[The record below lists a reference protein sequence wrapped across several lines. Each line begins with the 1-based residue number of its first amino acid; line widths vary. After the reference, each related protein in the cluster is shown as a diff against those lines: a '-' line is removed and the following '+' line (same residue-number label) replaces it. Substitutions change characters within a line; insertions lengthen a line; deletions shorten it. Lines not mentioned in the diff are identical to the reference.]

1 MSSDSNVPAHLAQ
14 AILTI
19 DLAAIVSNW
28 RLLRDRV
35 APAQCAAVVKANAYG
50 AGIAPVARALA
61 DAGCKTFFVAHV
73 HEALALRRV
82 LPREEYVIYTLN
94 GIAGGRE
101 PAIALR
107 DSLLR
112 PVIGTFEELALWRS
126 LSGTSANPA
135 LPMALQFSTGMNRL
149 GFAPREAG
157 DVTQVLAT
165 VAGPQPDFV
174 MSHFVSSEIPD
185 APMNSAQIAAF
196 AEICSHFPALA
207 GSLANS
213 SGIFLPPEAY
223 CDLVRPG
230 YALYGGNP
238 TPGLPNPMQPV
249 VQLQAPVLQVRH
261 VQPGE
266 TAGYNGV
273 WTAKR
278 PSRLAVIGVGYADGF
293 LRSAGG
299 PSDPGFAMIG
309 GTACP
314 IAGRVSMDLL
324 ILDATDA
331 PEKAVHAGARAEL
344 LGTAITIDDLAE
356 RAGTIGYEILTG
368 LGARYHRR
376 YVSASGT
383 TE

>member
-101 PAIALR
+101 AAIALR

-185 APMNSAQIAAF
+185 DPMNPAQIAAF
-196 AEICSHFPALA
+196 AEIRSHFPALA

-213 SGIFLPPEAY
+213 SGIFLPPEPY

-299 PSDPGFAMIG
+299 PSDPGVAMIG

-344 LGTAITIDDLAE
+344 LGAAITIDDLAE

>member
-28 RLLRDRV
+28 RSLRDRV
-35 APAQCAAVVKANAYG
+35 APAQCGGVVRANAFG
-50 AGIAPVARALA
+50 AGIAPVAGALA
-61 DAGCKTFFVAHV
+61 DAGCRAFFVAHV
-73 HEALALRRV
+73 HEALTLRRV
-82 LPREEYVIYTLN
+82 LPGTEFIIYTLN

-101 PAIALR
+101 AAIALR
-107 DSLLR
+107 DSELR
-112 PVIGTFEELALWRS
+112 PIIGTFEELALWRS

-149 GFAPREAG
+149 GFAPLEAAE
-157 DVTQVLAT
+157 VAQVLAAT
-165 VAGPQPDFV
+165 PGPQPDFV
-174 MSHFVSSEIPD
+174 MSHFVSSEMPD
-185 APMNSAQIAAF
+185 DPVNAAQIAAF
-196 AEICSHFPALA
+196 AEIRTHFPAIA

-213 SGIFLPPEAY
+213 SGIFLPQEPY

-238 TPGLPNPMQPV
+238 IPGLPNPMRPV
-249 VQLQAPVLQVRH
+249 VHLQAPILQVRH
-261 VQPGE
+261 VQPGDR
-266 TAGYNGV
+266 AGYNGV
-273 WTAKR
+273 WTATR
-278 PSRLAVIGVGYADGF
+278 RSRLAVIGVGYADGF

-299 PSDPGFAMIG
+299 PSNPGFAMIG
-309 GTACP
+309 GTASP

-356 RAGTIGYEILTG
+356 RAGTIGYEILTS

-376 YVSASGT
+376 YVNGSGAPG
-383 TE
+383 